1 MMNLGFEMATDR
13 PTGRA
18 KWLAPLLLASV
29 LAGCGGR
36 VDVASTC
43 AVDAA
48 TGLTWQVASSVV
60 GDFANLSALVTQAN
74 GVDKPCGYT
83 DWRLP
88 TARELMSLNGAAGAA
103 GVVANSAGV
112 GMSGRY
118 WSGETVVGAS
128 NNAWVVDADNAGA
141 VSFDAKASALKS
153 RLVKGGTPPAA
164 CNDVTRLAGYTA
176 RADGTVEDTKT
187 KLMWKKCSEGLSD
200 DSCATGGLMSF
211 NSALGLAAQVS
222 AANNAVSLGYSD
234 WRLPNRD
241 EMASLLDRACN
252 TRPAIA
258 TTLFPATQSVS
269 YATSTPDANSASL
282 FWYVDFAQGAVAI
295 GDLTNGKALRL
306 VRTVK

>member
-1 MMNLGFEMATDR
+1 MMNLGFGMAADR
-13 PTGRA
+13 PSGRA
-18 KWLAPLLLASV
+18 KWMAPLLLASIV
-29 LAGCGGR
+29 AGCGGR

-43 AVDAA
+43 TVDAA
-48 TGLTWQVASSVV
+48 TGLTWQVVSSAV
-60 GDFANLSALVTQAN
+60 GDFANLSALVMQAN

-88 TARELMSLNGAAGAA
+88 TARELMSLTGTPGAT
-103 GVVANSAGV
+103 GVVAKTAAA

-118 WSGETVVGAS
+118 WSGESVVGAS

-141 VSFDAKASALKS
+141 VSFDAKAGALKV
-153 RLVKGGTPPAA
+153 RLVRGGTPAAA
-164 CNDVTRLAGYTA
+164 CNDVTRLAGYTD
-176 RADGTVEDTKT
+176 RGDGTVADTPS

-200 DSCATGGLMSF
+200 NSCATGGLMSF
-211 NSALGLAAQVS
+211 SSALSLADQVS